1 MSHKRKEM
9 KMPEEVIH
17 ETGLQID
24 KKGIKDGDSIPIID
38 PNLPPWEHV
47 KDRLKEIYLSKM
59 LTNSETVSEF
69 EKKSAGYLNVKET
82 VAVSSCTLGI
92 ILTLKALGIRGEV
105 IVPSFTFSAS
115 GHAIYWAGAKPVFV
129 DCDRETWNVS
139 VDSIEKAIGPETEA
153 ILAVHIFGN
162 PADVFELENIARDN
176 GLKLIF
182 DAAHAFGGS
191 ASGKPIGG
199 FGDAEIFSLSP
210 TKLLTGSEGGLIATN
225 NTELAEKLRKLR
237 NYGHNNGY
245 DCFMP
250 GLNARMSEF
259 HAAIAVEGLALVDS
273 EIAARERLAETY
285 KKNLSKIPGII
296 FQKVRPGNQHTFKD
310 FTIAIEPYE
319 AGISRNRLY
328 EELLKRNIQV
338 KKYFYP
344 PLHLQ
349 SAYSNMAKR
358 VTSLNTTEWLM
369 ERVITLPLYSSLG
382 EEGIE
387 YISRTIISIREKARR
402 SREKIEET
410 MAI

>member
-1 MSHKRKEM
+1 MRMS
-9 KMPEEVIH
+9 EEVIQNT
-17 ETGLQID
+17 EFQS
-24 KKGIKDGDSIPIID
+24 GIKRIKEGDTIPIID

-59 LTNSETVSEF
+59 LTNSETVAEF
-69 EKKSAGYLNVKET
+69 EKKSAGYLNVKEA

-92 ILTLKALGIRGEV
+92 ILTLRALGVRGEV

-115 GHAIYWAGAKPVFV
+115 GHAIYWAGARPVFV

-162 PADVFELENIARDN
+162 PADVYELEEIAKTR

-191 ASGKPIGG
+191 VNGKPIGG

-225 NTELAEKLRKLR
+225 NTELAEQLRKLR

-245 DCFMP
+245 DCFMT

-259 HAAIAVEGLALVDS
+259 HAAVAVEGLAFVDS
-273 EIAARERLAETY
+273 EIAARERLAEIY
-285 KKNLSKIPGII
+285 KRNLSIIPGII
-296 FQKVRPGNQHTFKD
+296 FQKVKPGNQHTFKD
-310 FTIAIEPYE
+310 FTIAIEHDE
-319 AGISRNRLY
+319 AGISRDRLY

-349 SAYSNMAKR
+349 SAYSHMEKR
-358 VTSLNTTEWLM
+358 MTALNTTEWLM

-387 YISRTIISIREKARR
+387 YISRTVISIHEEARK
-402 SREKIEET
+402 SREKSEE
-410 MAI
+410 IVVI

>member
-1 MSHKRKEM
+1 MSEIKVHSSGLKTCKNAIKEG
-9 KMPEEVIH
+9 
-17 ETGLQID
+17 TT
-24 KKGIKDGDSIPIID
+24 IPIID

-59 LTNSETVSEF
+59 LTNSETVLEF
-69 EKKSAGYLNVKET
+69 ERKSANYLNVKET

-92 ILTLKALGIRGEV
+92 ILTLKALGIKGEV

-115 GHAIYWAGAKPVFV
+115 GHAIYWAGARAVFV
-129 DCDRETWNVS
+129 DCDRDTWNVS
-139 VDSIEKAIGPETEA
+139 IDSIKSAIGPETEA

-162 PADVFELENIARDN
+162 PADVHELEDISRTN

-191 ASGKPIGG
+191 VNGKPIGG
-199 FGDAEIFSLSP
+199 FGDAEVFSLSP

-225 NTELAEKLRKLR
+225 NTQLAEQLRKLR
-237 NYGHNNGY
+237 NYGHDHGY

-259 HAAIAVEGLALVDS
+259 HAAVAVEGLAFVDG
-273 EIAARERLAETY
+273 EIAARERLAGIY
-285 KKNLSKIPGII
+285 KRNLSRIPGIR
-296 FQKVRPGNQHTFKD
+296 FQKIKHGNQHTYKD
-310 FTIAIEPYE
+310 FTIVIEPDE
-319 AGISRNRLY
+319 AGISRDQLY
-328 EELLKRNIQV
+328 EELLRRNIQV

-349 SAYSNMAKR
+349 SAYSQMEKR
-358 VTSLNTTEWLM
+358 MTSLNNTEWLM
-369 ERVITLPLYSSLG
+369 ERVITLPLYSKLG

-387 YISRTIISIREKARR
+387 HISQTIISIRDEAITT
-402 SREKIEET
+402 RENTEET
-410 MAI
+410 VMI